1 VADISSPGER
11 AEPGGQF
18 SPEESLALIE
28 TQGQDATRSLT
39 VDPVPIL
46 AMWGLAWL
54 AGFGSFYL
62 ASPKGPGPLLPT
74 WVAAV
79 ALVVLFAAAVAVSV
93 GQGVWHGR
101 GVEGPSRL
109 AGAMYGWSWLLA
121 FAGLYAVNLGLIHQ
135 GLPSGL
141 APLMWSGTSLLVVGL
156 LYLAGGMLWR
166 DRVQYA
172 LGAWTMITGAAS
184 VSAGVPANFAVL
196 SLAGGG
202 GFLVAALL
210 AHTRTRRSYRARAE
224 R

>member
-1 VADISSPGER
+1 VTNISAPGDR
-11 AEPGGQF
+11 AEPDGEL
-18 SPEESLALIE
+18 SPEESLAVIE

-54 AGFGSFYL
+54 AGFGAFYL
-62 ASPKGPGPLLPT
+62 ASPNGPGPLLPT
-74 WVAAV
+74 WVAGVILA
-79 ALVVLFAAAVAVSV
+79 VLFATALAVSV
-93 GQGVWHGR
+93 GQGVWRGR

-121 FAGLYAVNLGLIHQ
+121 FAGLYAVNLGLLHQ

-141 APLMWSGTSLLVVGL
+141 GPLLWSGTSLLVVGL
-156 LYLAGGMLWR
+156 LYLAGGIIWA
-166 DRVQYA
+166 DRVQYG
-172 LGAWTMITGAAS
+172 LGVWTLITGASS
-184 VSAGVPANFAVL
+184 VTAGAPANFAVL

-210 AHTRTRRSYRARAE
+210 AHARARRSRRVRAE